1 MCSFRAFR
9 PVALR
14 GHLSVALP
22 LGIIEPLSGIE
33 VNRPNG
39 YCPNGYLAHQFPL
52 QGTASSLPH
61 DCSVDLTLRT
71 DTAD

>member
-1 MCSFRAFR
+1 LTGNPAAMCSFRAFR

-22 LGIIEPLSGIE
+22 LGIIEHLCEIE

-39 YCPNGYLAHQFPL
+39 YFSIFCIFLIALKHLLRIVAGAL
-52 QGTASSLPH
+52 QKCA
-61 DCSVDLTLRT
+61 
-71 DTAD
+71 A